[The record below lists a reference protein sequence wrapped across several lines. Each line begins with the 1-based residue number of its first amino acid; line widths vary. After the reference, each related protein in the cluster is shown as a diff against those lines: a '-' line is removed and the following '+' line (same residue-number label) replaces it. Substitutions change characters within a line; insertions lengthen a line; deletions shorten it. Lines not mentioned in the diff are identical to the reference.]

1 MTYQI
6 NNTAGNIVA
15 TIADGT
21 IDNSTSLTL
30 VGRKYSGYGEI
41 LQENLVK
48 LMENFAETTA
58 PVNSVPGQIWYDSS
72 NNNIQYY
79 NGSSWHTVANIAQL
93 TANIQAVTTQL
104 NGNLSAAVISIGAVT
119 SATNANVIAANAAIS
134 SLQTTKAPL
143 ASPALTG
150 IPVAPTA
157 SHLTSTTQLATTEFV
172 RNELNYYPDSTQLAA
187 NVAALVTRFDANI
200 SSNVDAINSEI
211 ALINDE
217 LAGTNLIIADMQ
229 LELAP
234 IVSPAF
240 IDSPTAPTPST
251 QSVNTRLAT
260 TEFVHNVLPVGSI
273 ILWFG
278 SSLTIPDG
286 WALCDGST
294 VNDYVTPDL
303 TDKFVMGAGPGHAY
317 GTNGGSST
325 TVPTMQ
331 LAGNH
336 GHGNVTGATTLTT
349 NQLPSHKHDVS
360 VSASSAPH
368 KHGFTD
374 YTFSEA
380 WGDPVVDG
388 VTMTRKLGSGRSDYD
403 NLPSSGISNHTDNT
417 TATVSVTTSESLVG
431 AGDGHTHPV
440 MWGGTHTHTMNT
452 LSIVPSYHALYYIMK
467 VVG

>member
-6 NNTAGNIVA
+6 NNTAGTLVA

-21 IDNSTSLTL
+21 VDNSTSLTL

-58 PVNSVPGQIWYDSS
+58 PANSMPGQIWYDSAS
-72 NNNIQYY
+72 NSIQYY
-79 NGSSWHTVANIAQL
+79 NGAAWHAVANIAQL
-93 TANIQAVTTQL
+93 SSNIQSVTTQL
-104 NGNLSAAVISIGAVT
+104 NGNLSAAVIAIDAVT
-119 SATNANVIAANAAIS
+119 SATNANVIAANASIS

-150 IPVAPTA
+150 APTA
-157 SHLTSTTQLATTEFV
+157 PTAGHLTSTTQIATTEFV
-172 RNELNYYPDSTQLAA
+172 RNELGYYADSTQLEA
-187 NVAALVTRFDANI
+187 NVSALITRFDANI
-200 SSNVDAINSEI
+200 SSNVDVINSEI
-211 ALINDE
+211 SIINSE
-217 LAGTNLIIADMQ
+217 LAVVRSNIGDMQ
-229 LELAP
+229 LGLAP
-234 IVSPAF
+234 INSPAF
-240 IDSPTAPTPST
+240 IDTPTAPTPST
-251 QSVNTRLAT
+251 ESVNTQLAT

-278 SSLTIPDG
+278 SSLTVPDG
-286 WALCDGST
+286 WALCDGNT
-294 VNDYVTPDL
+294 VNGYPTPDL
-303 TDKFVMGAGPGHAY
+303 TDKFVMGAGPTRAY
-317 GTNGGSST
+317 GSNGGSST

-360 VSASSAPH
+360 VTATSAPH

-388 VTMTRKLGSGRSDYD
+388 VTMTRKLGSAHSDYD

-417 TATVSVTTSESLVG
+417 TSTVSVTTSESLVG

-452 LSIVPSYHALYYIMK
+452 LSIIPSYHALYYIMK

>member
-6 NNTAGNIVA
+6 NNTAGNLVA
-15 TIADGT
+15 TIVDGT
-21 IDNSTSLTL
+21 VDNSTSLTL

-58 PVNSVPGQIWYDSS
+58 PVNSIPGQIWYNSGDNS
-72 NNNIQYY
+72 IEYY
-79 NGSSWHTVANIAQL
+79 NGASWHTVANIAQL
-93 TANIQAVTTQL
+93 TANIQTVTTQL
-104 NGNLSAAVISIGAVT
+104 NGNLSAAVIAIGAVT
-119 SATNANVIAANAAIS
+119 SATSANVIAANAAIS
-134 SLQTTKAPL
+134 SLQLTKAPL
-143 ASPALTG
+143 LNPVLTG
-150 IPVAPTA
+150 TPSAPTA
-157 SHLTSTTQLATTEFV
+157 SHLTSTTQIATTEFV
-172 RNELNYYPDSTQLAA
+172 RNELGYYSDSTQITSIVDDL
-187 NVAALVTRFDANI
+187 VARFDANI
-200 SSNVDAINSEI
+200 SSNVNAINSEI
-211 ALINDE
+211 DLINAE
-217 LAGTNLIIADMQ
+217 LSGTNAIIDEMQ
-229 LELAP
+229 NTLAP

-240 IDSPTAPTPST
+240 IDTPTAPTPST
-251 QSVNTRLAT
+251 ESVNTRLAT

-278 SSLTIPDG
+278 SSLTVPSG

-294 VNDYVTPDL
+294 VNGYPTPDL
-303 TDKFVMGAGPGHAY
+303 TDKFVMGAGPSHAA
-317 GTNGGSST
+317 GTYGGSNT

-349 NQLPSHKHDVS
+349 SQLPSHKHDVA
-360 VSASSAPH
+360 VSATSAPH

-388 VTMTRKLGSGRSDYD
+388 VAMTRKLGSAHSDYD

-417 TATVSVTTSESLVG
+417 TTTVSVTTSESLVG
-431 AGDGHTHPV
+431 AGDGHTHPI
-440 MWGGTHTHTMNT
+440 MWGGAHTHIMNT
-452 LSIVPSYHALYYIMK
+452 LNIVPSYHALYYIMK